1 LTTQHQAELDVLLEE
16 LVDRAEKNRSTLSIV
31 ALRGLHHRGDLQAL
45 RFHHRH
51 WDASTTS
58 RTGISFSVSSVTYK
72 AAQLIGKEDP
82 NSFVTEDHFAMVR
95 RLWDACDMRKLRCS
109 RTIDLAP
116 YMALVLGNLELE
128 QLLVSLLVDRGIT
141 SVDEL
146 REILEGADRIPMVM
160 NGGVL

>member
-1 LTTQHQAELDVLLEE
+1 MTAREQAELDDLLGE

-31 ALRGLHHRGDLQAL
+31 ALRGLHHRGDLQSL

-51 WDASTTS
+51 WDASNTS

-72 AAQLIGKEDP
+72 AAQLIGENP

-116 YMALVLGNLELE
+116 YMALVLGKPEHE
-128 QLLVSLLVDRGIT
+128 QLLASLMVDRGIT

-146 REILEGADRIPMVM
+146 REILKGVDGIPAVM
-160 NGGVL
+160 NEGTL